1 MDRCAPEILHHI
13 FKRLESL
20 SDIATL
26 RLAGRKYATV
36 GAEYLA
42 PSVCFHA
49 SRSSIERLNAFVEHP
64 VLRQHVQSLVFEG
77 SLLLPPGCIHWFCA
91 LPLINDDRPTPPAT
105 NASGRT
111 RRLYERNLAKWET
124 EAEEKYERY
133 CYLYS
138 AQRELIKSKL
148 FQDAISQCAKAF
160 PHLKEVLLVN
170 VARCT
175 HHLPQQF
182 VNDFDIGNLLLLES
196 SANFTA
202 GQLQQLEQLLC
213 IQQEPV
219 TGLTRLQAK
228 VLDPRF
234 FLNPATIPKI
244 ERAFASLKHLKLTFR
259 MNYED
264 EEECGLS
271 AHPVYEQFNGSN
283 IGRVLAA
290 ATELEQLYISFH
302 ERGPPIAKL
311 DDILGNISWPK
322 LAKLEVEFVTI
333 DSADSLTE
341 ALQRQP
347 SLKSLSIAWAQL
359 LEDTWAT
366 AVTSMRRNLHLEL
379 FYAGGLL
386 IDDTVWDTERIDAEW
401 LRESGEAIQM
411 MNALDLY
418 VTEKDIAEEDD
429 EIFNPFLSEWID
441 E

>member
-1 MDRCAPEILHHI
+1 MDRCAPEILHQI
-13 FKRLESL
+13 FQRLPSL
-20 SDIATL
+20 PDVATL

-42 PSVCFHA
+42 PRVRFHA
-49 SRSSIERLNAFVEHP
+49 SRGSIERLNAFMHHP
-64 VLRQHVQSLVFEG
+64 VFRQHVHSLVFEG
-77 SLLLPPGCIHWFCA
+77 SLLLPPGCIHWFCG
-91 LPLINDDRPTPPAT
+91 LPLITADRPTPPPAH
-105 NASGRT
+105 ASLRT
-111 RRLYERNLAKWET
+111 LRLYERNRAKWEA
-124 EAEEKYERY
+124 EAEEKYDRY
-133 CYLYS
+133 CSLYS
-138 AQRELIKSKL
+138 DQRELIKSKV
-148 FQDAISQCAKAF
+148 FQDTISECARAF
-160 PHLKEVLLVN
+160 PHLKEIIVIN

-175 HHLPQQF
+175 HHLPRQF
-182 VNDFDIGNLLLLES
+182 VKDFDVGNLLLLES

-213 IQQEPV
+213 IPNESV
-219 TGLTRLQAK
+219 SGLTRLHAK

-234 FLNPATIPKI
+234 FLNPATLPKL
-244 ERAFASLKHLKLTFR
+244 ERTFASLKHLRLTFR

-264 EEECGLS
+264 EEECGIS
-271 AHPVYEQFNGSN
+271 AHPVYEQFNSSN

-290 ATELEQLYISFH
+290 ATDLEQLYISFH

-322 LAKLEVEFVTI
+322 LTQLEVEFVTI
-333 DSADSLTE
+333 DSADSLVE

-359 LEDTWAT
+359 LTETWAT
-366 AVTSMRRNLHLEL
+366 AVTNMRRKLHLDM

-386 IDDTVWDTERIDAEW
+386 IDDTIWDTERIAADL
-401 LRESGEAIQM
+401 LRESGETIQM

-418 VTEKDIAEEDD
+418 VTEKGAVEGDD
-429 EIFNPFLSEWID
+429 ENFNPFLNDWID

>member
-13 FKRLESL
+13 FKRLQSPSE
-20 SDIATL
+20 ITAL

-42 PSVCFHA
+42 PRVRFHA
-49 SRSSIERLNAFVEHP
+49 SKSSVERLNAFMQHP
-64 VLRQHVQSLVFEG
+64 VFRQHVQSLVFEG
-77 SLLLPPGCIHWFCA
+77 SLLLPPGCIHWFCS
-91 LPLINDDRPTPPAT
+91 LPLINDDHPSAPPAD
-105 NASGRT
+105 ASVRT
-111 RRLYERNLAKWET
+111 RRLYERNLAKWEA

-133 CYLYS
+133 CSLYS
-138 AQRELIKSKL
+138 AQRELIKSNL
-148 FQDAISQCAKAF
+148 FQDTISQCAKAF

-175 HHLPQQF
+175 LHLPQQF
-182 VNDFDIGNLLLLES
+182 VNDFDISNLLLLES

-219 TGLTRLQAK
+219 MGLTRLQAK

-234 FLNPATIPKI
+234 FLNPATTAKI
-244 ERAFASLKHLKLTFR
+244 GRAFASLKHLKLTFR

-264 EEECGLS
+264 EEACGLS
-271 AHPVYEQFNGSN
+271 AHPVYEQFNSSN

-311 DDILGNISWPK
+311 DDIVGNISWPK
-322 LAKLEVEFVTI
+322 LTKLEVEFVTI
-333 DSADSLTE
+333 DSADSLI
-341 ALQRQP
+341 AILQRQP
-347 SLKSLSIAWAQL
+347 SLKTLSIAWAQL
-359 LEDTWAT
+359 LRDTWAT
-366 AVTSMRRNLHLEL
+366 AVTNMRRSLDLDL

-386 IDDTVWDTERIDAEW
+386 IDDTIWDTERVNAEW
-401 LRESGEAIQM
+401 LRESGESIQM

-418 VTEKDIAEEDD
+418 VTEKNTAEEDD